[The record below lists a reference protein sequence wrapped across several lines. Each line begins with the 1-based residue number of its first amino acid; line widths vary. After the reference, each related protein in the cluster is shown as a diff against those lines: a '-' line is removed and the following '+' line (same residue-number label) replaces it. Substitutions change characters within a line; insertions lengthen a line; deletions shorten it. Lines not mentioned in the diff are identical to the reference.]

1 MPFPAYAPTVPE
13 FIRTRRELFGTRPLI
28 LLGDRRISYAEADE
42 LSARLARGLLA
53 TGLAKGARVGVLM
66 PNGPDWVVAWLA
78 AARIGCVV
86 VPINT
91 FYKPRELHFA
101 LHHAD
106 VCTLLTAPRHLG
118 NDYLERLEAAA
129 PSLASRRAPELFLRE
144 LPQLRRVYVW
154 GSCERA
160 WAGSD

>member
-1 MPFPAYAPTVPE
+1 MPFPPYAPTVPE
-13 FIRTRRELFGTRPLI
+13 FLRTSREACGPRPLI

-53 TGLAKGARVGVLM
+53 SGLAKGARVGVLM

-91 FYKPRELHFA
+91 FYKARELHYV
-101 LHHAD
+101 LRHAD
-106 VCTLLTAPRHLG
+106 VHALLCVSRYLG
-118 NDYLERLEAAA
+118 HDYLERLEAAA
-129 PSLASRRAPELFLRE
+129 PGLAASRGQPLFLPA
-144 LPQLRRVYVW
+144 LPQLR
-154 GSCERA
+154 S
-160 WAGSD
+160 